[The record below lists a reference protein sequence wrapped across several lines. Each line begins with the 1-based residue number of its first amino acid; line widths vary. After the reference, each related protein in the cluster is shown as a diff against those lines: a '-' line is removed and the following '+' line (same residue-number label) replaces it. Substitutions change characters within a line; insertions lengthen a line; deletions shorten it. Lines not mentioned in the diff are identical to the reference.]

1 MSEPQ
6 SEAEHILALSRELLD
21 DIELDRITGNKLL
34 LKASR
39 LARLAGSEEIRK
51 WIGFEMQ
58 GYISTDEVALRYM
71 TLTGRWTNYKEAKGW
86 WGPLAQQE
94 AIIES
99 NKARIDATKLG
110 SMSGENMVFVVDRLN
125 KSHRELSSTITHLSA
140 VKSRVLGLIHKFVS
154 GVYYER
160 QFADVAASTFETYKK
175 DVDALIAEKAGDV
188 LVKIPSVIARLH
200 EKDDEAVS
208 QALTTCRRILEC
220 FADAIFPPS
229 NEIYELGGNKLSLD
243 ASKYQNRINIFISQR
258 TESVSRRNRLRQN
271 ISNLFDRVSTGIH
284 KDVTTEEAYSLF
296 LNVYLFLGEVLNL
309 GVSVQPETDVS

>member
-1 MSEPQ
+1 MNEPQ

-21 DIELDRITGNKLL
+21 DIELDRIASDKLL

-58 GYISTDEVALRYM
+58 GYNSSDELALRYM
-71 TLTGRWTNYKEAKGW
+71 TLTGRWTDYKEKKGW

-94 AIIES
+94 ASIEAS
-99 NKARIDATKLG
+99 KARIDATKLG

-125 KSHRELSSTITHLSA
+125 KSHSALSVQIMQLSG
-140 VKSRVLGLIHKFVS
+140 VRSRVLGLIHKFVS

-175 DVDALIAEKAGDV
+175 DVDTLIAEHAGEI
-188 LVKIPSVIARLH
+188 LVKIPSVIARLR

-208 QALTTCRRILEC
+208 QALTTCRRILES
-220 FADAIFPPS
+220 FADAIFPS
-229 NEIYELGGNKLSLD
+229 SDETYELGGNKLSLD
-243 ASKYQNRINIFISQR
+243 ASKYQNRINVFIAQR
-258 TESVSRRNRLRQN
+258 TESVSRRTRLRQN
-271 ISNLFDRVSTGIH
+271 LSNLFDRVSTGVH
-284 KDVTTEEAYSLF
+284 KDVTADEAYSLF

-309 GVSVQPETDVS
+309 GVSDQPETTVS